1 MNMSDIIMEVFA
13 MESSLLRSRKLA
25 AAGGGAN
32 AADAC
37 AVYLRDAI
45 GKIELASRTVLSA
58 CSQGEELRWNLS
70 RLRAYGAQR
79 SGEFDRTAAPDC
91 AAVVGQRKVYGL
103 RERLQCHSFRIKEQS
118 FIGTKQGRGEPVL
131 LIMGLGYPSSLW
143 HRTRP
148 MLAQDFRTV
157 ALDNRGVGLSD
168 VPSGPYSISTMASD
182 AAAVLDAA
190 GVSNAHVF
198 GVSMGGM
205 VAQEFAL
212 QYPARTRSLILGCTS
227 PGGPSVV
234 RAERKVSDIL
244 MARDMSLEQARA
256 AILPYIYDADTP
268 REKIEE
274 DVTLRRQCLPSQE
287 GYNRSTAGNS
297 GVGAYSRIAQITG
310 ADAGYPRKVGCA
322 GATRQRGIDCGA
334 VFPAQSWFCSIMRVI
349 CFLRIRLRRLTT
361 IFANSF
367 GRTLKGVN
375 SREQGCHEPIF
386 RCETNTRLDSRQA
399 YCIIKTIHLMNFAN
413 ADTLRAIMEIRRPEA
428 RSVGS
433 FLSVLNSANSKTKN
447 KKNKNKRRSAKAF
460 CPGSSRVGR
469 NLSGRRLSRRRIF
482 IAI

>member
-1 MNMSDIIMEVFA
+1 MSFVQ
-13 MESSLLRSRKLA
+13 
-25 AAGGGAN
+25 N
-32 AADAC
+32 
-37 AVYLRDAI
+37 
-45 GKIELASRTVLSA
+45 
-58 CSQGEELRWNLS
+58 Q
-70 RLRAYGAQR
+70 
-79 SGEFDRTAAPDC
+79 
-91 AAVVGQRKVYGL
+91 
-103 RERLQCHSFRIKEQS
+103 
-118 FIGTKQGRGEPVL
+118 GTKLYWDEQGRGEPVL

-287 GYNRSTAGNS
+287 GYTAQLQGILAWE
-297 GVGAYSRIAQITG
+297 AYSRIAQITAPTLVIHGKSDALVPPGNGELIAARIPG
-310 ADAGYPRKVGCA
+310 AKLVLLDHA
-322 GATRQRGIDCGA
+322 
-334 VFPAQSWFCSIMRVI
+334 SHL
-349 CFLRIRLRRLTT
+349 FLTDQTQAAHNHIR
-361 IFANSF
+361 
-367 GRTLKGVN
+367 
-375 SREQGCHEPIF
+375 E
-386 RCETNTRLDSRQA
+386 
-399 YCIIKTIHLMNFAN
+399 
-413 ADTLRAIMEIRRPEA
+413 
-428 RSVGS
+428 
-433 FLSVLNSANSKTKN
+433 FL
-447 KKNKNKRRSAKAF
+447 
-460 CPGSSRVGR
+460 
-469 NLSGRRLSRRRIF
+469 
-482 IAI
+482 